1 MEVIFKLLI
10 FHFFQSSKV
19 EVIEKKLSVNEKQ
32 TSKLEVRIRDMDKIE
47 EDTSSIWK
55 QLTEL
60 QEYINVNK
68 EDLQSIRMYQI
79 KLDLKLFELL
89 KLTLDES
96 L

>member
-1 MEVIFKLLI
+1 
-10 FHFFQSSKV
+10 
-19 EVIEKKLSVNEKQ
+19 
-32 TSKLEVRIRDMDKIE
+32 MDKIE

-96 L
+96 LKSIFKQQKLNIDLGPVLAIRIEHVRT

>member
-1 MEVIFKLLI
+1 
-10 FHFFQSSKV
+10 
-19 EVIEKKLSVNEKQ
+19 
-32 TSKLEVRIRDMDKIE
+32 MDKIE

-96 L
+96 LKRGNDVGRRSSFKQQKSIIDLGPVLAIRIEHVRT